1 MTFLHSALEYKE
13 DGDILI
19 DAKTNKVAFKTKNTK
34 DNVWDKYSVLDEE
47 NADKLIIN
55 VEVLDE
61 KVVMPINEVYD
72 PATPDDASPAN
83 AQ

>member
-1 MTFLHSALEYKE
+1 MFGISTLYL
-13 DGDILI
+13 
-19 DAKTNKVAFKTKNTK
+19 N
-34 DNVWDKYSVLDEE
+34 EE